1 MAEAAAE
8 LALPEEF
15 VAAVARRAEDRGI
28 DGEVAAAFVRAV
40 LRRLPTDLAEG
51 ADPRAAITS
60 LLELLDQVAASP
72 GPMVRIDHRPP
83 SLDTNG
89 QAVGVVQIHGLDR
102 PFLLST
108 VLATL
113 RRLDIG
119 TLRALHPI
127 IGVSR
132 DEDGRLTEVMPA
144 RTADRRESI
153 LHVELDR
160 ALTESQQAELETELR
175 TALGEVEAATDDF
188 EAMRARM
195 RELAEGIRSGELSP
209 QTDEELRDEVALL
222 LSWLEEGNLV
232 LLGMRG
238 YDVDGDDIT
247 PRAEDGLGVLR
258 DPDVDDGIPM
268 SLTDLPARE
277 VDQLLAPQVIR
288 VARTETRSRVQRH
301 APMDT
306 VVVLERDE
314 DHEVVGLTRV
324 LGLFTRGALAQPA
337 RTTPVLRRRL
347 ARLLEAEDVVAGS
360 YDENQLTE
368 VFEAIPRDELFSTTP
383 DELRQMVVEL
393 VLARERDD
401 VRAVVRH
408 DASSNIISIV
418 ATVPRYRY
426 EPEVRRAFTDHLV
439 ELLTTE
445 SGEPEVD
452 VDVSLAQDHEV
463 LVRFAVHLPHGVEVS
478 IPTAEELGAEL
489 HRLTRSWRDAVA
501 AELEAEVGEGD
512 AHRLDEEVVTRLPQ
526 SYREVTSAS
535 SAVDDVRAIDD
546 QEHDLDLR
554 IVPGEDGHGRVR
566 ALVRGRRLVLS
577 DFLPLLEDLGLD
589 VLDERP
595 HDLAE
600 RPGSANLHLHDF
612 GVRGLPAEL
621 SVPDQIRVADTLR
634 ACWTGRT
641 SSDSLHR
648 LVLSAGLTWVDV
660 SVLRTYRR
668 YRRQVGTAYTPAY
681 VNDAL
686 AANPEVARA
695 IVDYFHDRF
704 DPERMVDRDEVE
716 AARDRA
722 LAACDAVVRLDHD
735 RILRDLVALI
745 GATLRTNVHAETD
758 LPVVVLK
765 FDPSQVPG
773 IPAPVPYRELF
784 VLGPRVEGIHL
795 RGGPVAR
802 GGLRWSDRQDDVR
815 TEVLGLMKA
824 QVLKNS
830 VIVPTGAKGGF
841 VLRQPPVERDALRAE
856 VQRQYEVFVE
866 ALLTVTDD
874 LDGETVVPPQG
885 VRRWDDDDPY
895 LVVAAD
901 KGTATFSDVA
911 NAIAVRRGF
920 WLGDAFASGGS
931 QGYDHK
937 ALGITARGAWVA
949 VRRHLLELGVHPEH
963 EPVSVVG
970 VGDMSGDVFGNS
982 MLCSRTIRL
991 LAAFDHRDIFLD
1003 PDPDPAAA
1011 FEERKRL
1018 FELPGSSWQDYDRDV
1033 LSEGGM
1039 VVSRDAKSVDLTD
1052 EVREAL
1058 QLDEQSLSPA
1068 ELMQAILRASVD
1080 LLWFGGIGT
1089 YIKDPDERH
1098 DDVGDRANDEIRID
1112 ADEVRARV
1120 IGEGANL
1127 SITQKARIRYAR
1139 RGGRIDQDAIHNV
1152 GGVDCSD
1159 HEVNVKIL
1167 LQGARRDG
1175 EIDQEERDQLLVDV
1189 TEDVVADVL
1198 RDVDLQVWRISRDLN
1213 EGPDR
1218 LVDVAFLLELLEQ
1231 ENALDRTVQV
1241 LPTGEELRERREQGA
1256 GLTRPEH
1263 ATLLGSAKRRLKD
1276 ELLPT
1281 SLPDSETL
1289 SSVLDVYVPD
1299 LLRERFA
1306 DQLSKHRLRR
1316 ELVATRVANEL
1327 IDRMGPTFPSRVAA
1341 EADYDE
1347 ATVTAAWW
1355 TARDVTGIDAR
1366 WWQLEGLLDEA
1377 GPHLQDEMA
1386 HELEML
1392 LGSLTRRYASE
1403 PGGVDPDVL
1412 IPRDRDAVRA
1422 YADSLYGLGTAD
1434 QRRHRVA
1441 RAERLRDDLVPD
1453 DLAEA
1458 IACTRDLALGPE
1470 VAATL
1475 RALDW
1480 DVEKAPLV
1488 GDVLLHLLEV
1498 LGLDRLHRVLDRVNT
1513 TTVWRRR
1520 LRRSLAADLRQLGA
1534 RAAQLALTEQ
1544 TSDLL
1549 ADGGTIARRFAN
1561 SRSTPLE
1568 RARRTITGVEQDV
1581 QAGLDGV
1588 AVALRTL
1595 RTAVEDGT
1603 A

>member
-1 MAEAAAE
+1 MAEVTAGDMT
-8 LALPEEF
+8 LPDEF
-15 VAAVARRAEDRGI
+15 VVAVARRAAARGI
-28 DGEVAAAFVRAV
+28 GEALAAAFVRAV
-40 LRRLPTDLAEG
+40 LRRLPSDLAEG
-51 ADPRAAITS
+51 ADPRAAITG
-60 LLELLDQVAASP
+60 LLELLTQVAASA
-72 GPMVRIDHRPP
+72 GPMVQIDHRPP
-83 SLDTNG
+83 SLDADG
-89 QAVGVVQIHGLDR
+89 PPVGVVQIHGLDR

-113 RRLDIG
+113 RRLELG

-127 IGVSR
+127 IGVER
-132 DEDGRLTEVMPA
+132 DDDGRLVAVLPA
-144 RTADRRESI
+144 RTAERRESI
-153 LHVELDR
+153 IHVELDR
-160 ALTESQQAELETELR
+160 ALTEQQQARLEQDLQV
-175 TALGEVEAATDDF
+175 ALDEVEAATDDF
-188 EAMRARM
+188 DAMRDRIQGLAAR
-195 RELAEGIRSGELSP
+195 IRSGELSP
-209 QTDEELRDEVALL
+209 HTDDELRDEVASLL
-222 LSWLEEGNLV
+222 TWLDDGNLV
-232 LLGMRG
+232 MLGMRD
-238 YDVDGDDIT
+238 YDVTDGVVS
-247 PRAEDGLGVLR
+247 PRPGSGLGILR
-258 DPDVDDGIPM
+258 EESDHDPLAALSDA
-268 SLTDLPARE
+268 DLE
-277 VDQLLAPQVIR
+277 DLLGPRIVR
-288 VARTETRSRVQRH
+288 VSRTEERSRVQRH

-306 VVVLERDE
+306 IVVLERDQ
-314 DHEVVGLTRV
+314 DDEVVGLTRV

-337 RTTPVLRRRL
+337 RSTPVLRRRL
-347 ARLLEAEDVVAGS
+347 TRLLEAEDVVAGS
-360 YDENQLTE
+360 YDEAQLTE
-368 VFEAIPRDELFSTTP
+368 VFEAIPRDELFGTTP
-383 DELRQMVVEL
+383 EELRRMVVEL

-408 DASSNIISIV
+408 DPSSNTISIV

-426 EPEVRRAFTDHLV
+426 EPGVRKAFTAHLV
-439 ELLTTE
+439 ELLTSE
-445 SGEPEVD
+445 GGEPDVD

-463 LVRFAVHLPHGVEVS
+463 LVRFAVHLPRGVQVS
-478 IPTAEELGAEL
+478 IPTAEELGGEL
-489 HRLTRSWRDAVA
+489 HRLTRSWSDAVA
-501 AELEAEVGEGD
+501 AELEDEVGEGD
-512 AHRLDEEVVTRLPQ
+512 AHRLEDEVVSRLPQ
-526 SYREVTSAS
+526 SYREVTTAAG
-535 SAVDDVRAIDD
+535 AVEDVRAIDD
-546 QEHDLDLR
+546 QEHDLDIR

-595 HDLAE
+595 HDLEE
-600 RPGSANLHLHDF
+600 RPGVPDLHLHDF
-612 GVRGLPAEL
+612 GVRGLPDEL

-634 ACWTGRT
+634 ACWSGRT

-648 LVLSAGLTWVDV
+648 LVLSADLTWVDV

-686 AANPEVARA
+686 AANPDVARA
-695 IVDYFHDRF
+695 IVAYFHERF
-704 DPERMVDRDEVE
+704 DPDRAADEAAVE
-716 AARDRA
+716 AARAAA
-722 LAACDAVVRLDHD
+722 LAACDAVARLDHD
-735 RILRDLVALI
+735 RILRDIVALVA
-745 GATLRTNVHAETD
+745 ATLRTNVHAD
-758 LPVVVLK
+758 DGLPVVVFK
-765 FDPSQVPG
+765 FDPSLVPG
-773 IPAPVPYRELF
+773 VPAPVPYRELF
-784 VLGPRVEGIHL
+784 VFGPRLEGIHL

-841 VLRQPPVERDALRAE
+841 VLQQPPEDRDALREE
-856 VQRQYEVFVE
+856 VRAQYEVFVE
-866 ALLTVTDD
+866 ALLSVTDD
-874 LDGETVVPPQG
+874 LDGETVIPPAR
-885 VRRWDDDDPY
+885 VRRWDGDDPY

-911 NAIAVRRGF
+911 NAIALRRGF

-931 QGYDHK
+931 KGYDHK

-949 VRRHLLELGVHPEH
+949 VRRHLLELGVHPEQ

-970 VGDMSGDVFGNS
+970 VGDMSGDVFGNG
-982 MLCSRTIRL
+982 MLQSRTIRL
-991 LAAFDHRDIFLD
+991 VAAFDHRDVFLD
-1003 PDPDPAAA
+1003 PDPDPEAA
-1011 FEERKRL
+1011 FAERQRL
-1018 FELPGSSWQDYDRDV
+1018 FELQGSSWQDYDRDV
-1033 LSEGGM
+1033 LSPGGM
-1039 VVSRDAKSVDLTD
+1039 VVSRDAKSVDLTP

-1058 QLDEQSLSPA
+1058 QLDVESCSPA
-1068 ELMQAILRASVD
+1068 ELMQAILRAPVD

-1089 YIKDPDERH
+1089 YVKDPDERH

-1127 SITQKARIRYAR
+1127 SITQRARIRYAR

-1167 LQGARRDG
+1167 LQAALR
-1175 EIDQEERDQLLVDV
+1175 EEVIDQEERDRLLEEV

-1198 RDVDLQVWRISRDLN
+1198 RDVDLQVWRISRDLA

-1231 ENALDRTVQV
+1231 ENALDRDVQV
-1241 LPTGEELRERREQGA
+1241 LPSSEELRDRREQGA
-1256 GLTRPEH
+1256 GLTRPEQ

-1281 SLPDSETL
+1281 TLPDSETL
-1289 SSVLDVYVPD
+1289 QSVLDVYVPD
-1299 LLRERFA
+1299 LLVERFG
-1306 DQLSKHRLRR
+1306 DQLERHRLRR

-1327 IDRMGPTFPSRVAA
+1327 VDRMGPTFPSRVAA

-1355 TARDVTGIDAR
+1355 TSRDVTGIDER
-1366 WWQLEGLLDEA
+1366 WWQLEGLIDEV

-1386 HELEML
+1386 HEIEML

-1412 IPRDRDAVRA
+1412 VPRDRDAVRA
-1422 YADSLYGLGTAD
+1422 YADALFELGTSD

-1441 RAERLRDDLVPD
+1441 RAERLLDDLVPD
-1453 DLAEA
+1453 DLARA
-1458 IACTRDLALGPE
+1458 IACTRDLTLGPE

-1475 RALDW
+1475 RALEW
-1480 DVEKAPLV
+1480 DAAQAPLV

-1498 LGLDRLHRVLDRVNT
+1498 LGLDRLYRVLDRVST

-1549 ADGGTIARRFAN
+1549 ADGGTTARRFA
-1561 SRSTPLE
+1561 SRRSAALE

-1595 RTAVEDGT
+1595 RTAVEGVDS
-1603 A
+1603 